1 MSLFAPRYYVYVIFS
16 IRGLYVGKGTGCR
29 VRESLKERHGLFS
42 VIVGRY
48 FTQKGAYGAE
58 TRLIRAFRCVLVPL
72 QNGRAPR
79 SSIWRRFLPRRRQR
93 VRLNKVEVL
102 VGLIFWA
109 FVICMICG

>member
-42 VIVGRY
+42 VIVGRF
-48 FTQKGAYGAE
+48 FTQKGAYCAE
-58 TRLIRAFRCVLVPL
+58 TRLIRTFRCLLFPV

-79 SSIWRRFLPRRRQR
+79 SSTWHRLYPRRKRQ

-102 VGLIFWA
+102 VGLAFWA